1 MLTTKSEQISENKM
15 AMLGLLQ
22 GNIVL
27 LGCILSIIHFI
38 VSCILWIF
46 TANVPF
52 MKKPSIWFALTKCF
66 NQWHS

>member
-1 MLTTKSEQISENKM
+1 MLTTKSEQISETKM

-38 VSCILWIF
+38 VSCIL
-46 TANVPF
+46 
-52 MKKPSIWFALTKCF
+52 
-66 NQWHS
+66 